1 MRYRFALGRPA
12 LLPGP
17 LVAALPLLLATLA
30 TPAGAQQIDVVVTVA
45 DTADESLE
53 AAREGL
59 PLTPGRWLEMSVSEG
74 SWMSLDVSPDGGTI
88 VFDLLGD
95 LYTVPLSGGTATPLT
110 QGMAFDGQPRYSP
123 DGSKVVFVSD
133 RSGGDNVHTISVD
146 KSDTAQVTKGKGHS
160 YQSPEFTPDG
170 DYIVVSHNDPTPGPD
185 KLRLYHLRGGS
196 GQVLVTEPIP
206 LRTTGAAF
214 GPDER
219 YIWYAQRRGSWQY
232 NSPMRDYQLAV
243 YDRLTGE
250 STVKSNRYGGAAR
263 PTLSPDGRWLVYAT
277 RHVAETALRIRDMQ
291 TGDERWLAYPVQ
303 RDQQE
308 ARAKRD
314 VYPGMSFTPDSR
326 ELVVSYGGGIWRV
339 PVDGGQPTEVPFT
352 VNVRLPMGP
361 EVDFDYPIEDTPT
374 FIAKQIRDVTPSPD
388 GSRVAMIVL
397 GDLYVAD
404 LPDGEP
410 SRLDALDVVAAGPTW
425 SPDGNWIAVTTWSEQ
440 DGGHIYRV
448 RADGR
453 GQAERLTDVPAL
465 YRAPAWSPDST
476 RIIAFRG
483 SGRAY
488 DEALTRGVP
497 GGTDA
502 LIWIPSEG
510 GPATVITEV
519 VDFSNTHFTRN
530 GDRIYATSQDGLISM
545 RWDGTDR
552 KGHIKVTGGTPQGSS
567 QGMQSSNIRMAPVG
581 DQALSQVGSQLF
593 VVTVPLVGGET
604 PSVSVANP
612 ENAAWPAR
620 RLTDVGGQF
629 PTWGPNGRTVHW
641 SVGNAFFT
649 YDLDAAQ
656 AYDDS
661 VAAAERAAADAA
673 AADSAG
679 APDPAAADADSTDA
693 DQEDP
698 GYQPTETRF
707 RVTVNRDLPQG
718 RVVLRGGTV
727 ITMRGEEVLRNA
739 DILIDGNR
747 IVSVGPRSE
756 TDARLAERVIDVTG
770 KTIVPGFVD
779 THAHLRAQVDLHR
792 SQPWSYAAN
801 LAYGVTTARDPQ
813 TGTTDVLSYED
824 FHRAGM
830 LLGPR
835 IYSTGPGVFSSEL
848 VSSLDDARKVLRRY
862 SEYYDTKTIK
872 MYGAGNREV
881 RQWIIEAARE
891 LGLMPTTEGSLDL
904 SLNMTMGQ
912 DGYSGMEHNMPGF
925 PLYQDVVQLVAKSGM
940 AYTPTILVSY
950 GGPWAENYY
959 YATEDVFGDQKLR
972 HFTPFEEVQQKT
984 LRRGGPPSPGG
995 SAGWFHDSV
1004 HTFSRVARFARD
1016 VLRAGGRVGIGSHGQ
1031 LQGLGYHWEL
1041 WSMQSGDM
1049 TEHEALGIATIVGA
1063 EAIGLDGDIGSI
1075 EPGKLAD
1082 LVVLDGNPLDD
1093 IRNTN
1098 TASMVMLNGRLYA
1111 ADTLAEIW
1119 PSEQPAP
1126 YFYWQDDQGPDTRA
1140 GIR

>member
-1 MRYRFALGRPA
+1 M
-12 LLPGP
+12 
-17 LVAALPLLLATLA
+17 
-30 TPAGAQQIDVVVTVA
+30 VA
-45 DTADESLE
+45 DSTDEAVK
-53 AAREGL
+53 AAKEGL
-59 PLTPGRWLEMSVSEG
+59 PLTPGRWLEMSVTEG
-74 SWMSLDVSPDGGTI
+74 SWMSLDVSPDGRTV

-95 LYTVPLSGGTATPLT
+95 LYTIPLAGGTATPFT
-110 QGMAFDGQPRYSP
+110 QGMAFDGQPRFSP
-123 DGSKVVFVSD
+123 DGTQVVFVSD
-133 RSGGDNVHTISVD
+133 RSGGDNVHIISLD
-146 KSDTAQVTKGKGHS
+146 KSDTVQVTKGKGHS

-170 DYIVVSHNDPTPGPD
+170 DYIVVSHNDQSPGPE
-185 KLRLYHLRGGS
+185 KLRLYHVRGGS
-196 GQVLVTEPIP
+196 GQFLFTEPVP
-206 LRTTGAAF
+206 VRTTGAAF
-214 GPDER
+214 GPSER
-219 YIWYAQRRGSWQY
+219 YVWYAQREGSWQY

-250 STVKSNRYGGAAR
+250 ATTKSNRYGGAVR

-277 RHVAETALRIRDMQ
+277 RHVAETALRIRDME

-314 VYPGMSFTPDSR
+314 AHPGMSFTPDSQ

-339 PVDGGQPTEVPFT
+339 PVDGGAPVEVPFQ
-352 VNVRLPMGP
+352 VDVRLAMGP
-361 EVDFDYPIEDTPT
+361 SVEFDYPVEDSPR
-374 FIAKQIRDVTPSPD
+374 FVAKQIRDVQPSPD

-410 SRLDALDVVAAGPTW
+410 RRLGALDLVAASPTW
-425 SPDGNWIAVTTWSEQ
+425 SPDGEWIAVSTWSDEG
-440 DGGHIYRV
+440 GGHIYRV

-453 GQAERLTDVPAL
+453 GDAERLTDVPAL
-465 YRAPAWSPDST
+465 YRDPVWAPDSA
-476 RIIAFRG
+476 RILSFRG
-483 SGRAY
+483 AGRAY

-502 LIWIPSEG
+502 LVWLPSEG

-519 VDFSNTHFTRN
+519 VDFSNPHFTRD
-530 GDRIYATSQDGLISM
+530 GDRIYATSEEGLFSM

-552 KGHIKVTGGTPQGSS
+552 TSHIKVTGGTPQGGSE
-567 QGMQSSNIRMAPVG
+567 GMQSFNIRMAPVG
-581 DQALSQVGSQLF
+581 DQALAVISSQLF
-593 VVTVPLVGGET
+593 VVTVPVVGGET
-604 PSVSVANP
+604 PTVSVANP
-612 ENAAWPAR
+612 ENAAWPVR

-629 PTWGPNGRTVHW
+629 PAWGPEGRTVHW

-661 VAAAERAAADAA
+661 VAVAEAAEAADADTSGAPAQADSA
-673 AADSAG
+673 AADSAT
-679 APDPAAADADSTDA
+679 ADEEDD
-693 DQEDP
+693 DP
-698 GYQPTETRF
+698 GYQPLETRF
-707 RVTVNRDLPQG
+707 EVTVDRDLPQG
-718 RVVLRGGTV
+718 RVVLRGATV
-727 ITMRGEEVLRNA
+727 ITMRGDEVLRDA

-747 IVSVGPRSE
+747 IVSVGPRGD
-756 TDARLAERVIDVTG
+756 TDPRLPERVIDVTG

-792 SQPWSYAAN
+792 TQPWSYAAN

-824 FHRAGM
+824 FQRAGM

-848 VSSLDDARKVLRRY
+848 ISSLDDARTVLRRY
-862 SEYYDTKTIK
+862 SDYYDTKTIK

-881 RQWIIEAARE
+881 RQWVIEAARE
-891 LGLMPTTEGSLDL
+891 LRLMPTTEGSLDL

-959 YATEDVFGDQKLR
+959 YTTENVFEDAKLR

-995 SAGWFHDSV
+995 SAGWFHPSV
-1004 HTFSRVARFARD
+1004 HTFDRVARFARD
-1016 VLRAGGRVGIGSHGQ
+1016 VLRAGGTVGIGSHGQ

-1049 TEHEALGIATIVGA
+1049 TEHEALRIATIVGA
-1063 EAIGLDGDIGSI
+1063 DAIGLDGDIGSI

-1082 LVVLDGNPLDD
+1082 LVVLDANPLDD

-1098 TASMVMLNGRLYA
+1098 TASMVMLNGRLYN
-1111 ADTLAEIW
+1111 ADTLAEVW
-1119 PSEQPAP
+1119 PRERAAP
-1126 YFYWQDDQGPDTRA
+1126 YFYWLEDEGPDTRA